1 MLWNMFRYYIL
12 GTLVP
17 MAIYILIKDY
27 AHDQKNYYNAF
38 LIESPN
44 SPNYKR
50 ESNPMY
56 RLDNINTLV
65 GETTDKDFLGR
76 RGGDFYRVLS
86 INHTEASKPAAI
98 QGDYEKMQKTTS
110 A

>member
-1 MLWNMFRYYIL
+1 
-12 GTLVP
+12 
-17 MAIYILIKDY
+17 MAIYIFIKDY
-27 AHDQKNYYNAF
+27 AHDQQNYYNAF

-56 RLDNINTLV
+56 RLENVNKLV
-65 GETTDKDFLGR
+65 SQTTDNDFLGR
-76 RGGDFYRVLS
+76 RGADYYRVLS
-86 INHTEASKPAAI
+86 ITKIEASKPAAI
-98 QGDYEKMQKTTS
+98 ESNYQNMQKTTS

>member
-1 MLWNMFRYYIL
+1 
-12 GTLVP
+12 
-17 MAIYILIKDY
+17 MAIYIFIKDY
-27 AHDQKNYYNAF
+27 AHDQQNYYNAF

-56 RLDNINTLV
+56 RHENINKLV
-65 GETTDKDFLGR
+65 SQTTDNDFLGR
-76 RGGDFYRVLS
+76 RGGDYYRVLS
-86 INHTEASKPAAI
+86 ITKIEASKPAAI
-98 QGDYEKMQKTTS
+98 EKDYEKMQKSTS